1 MNFDIFDLIVR
12 VHSIFGLKYYGYYE
26 AEKKCKIISHAL
38 HQIIIY
44 SLILYLC
51 SPCLIND
58 INCKKSIMS
67 STDKSFRQIMI
78 YLVIRNSIVFLS
90 MITFSLRGKK
100 FRKLV
105 EDFRKSLSIL
115 HKRANG
121 RQLFKVIY
129 ISIIIFC
136 SFSIFESILLSVFFH
151 SEERV
156 LSLKTIYLFIAEL
169 HLTIIHFSTDFYVLY
184 FTSYLVILQKLFKSE
199 LKEYNN
205 QRIIITEKSL
215 ANIKF
220 KLDSIQSL
228 VEKVSKLLSPILL
241 FICGAIFYDLV
252 SCLYF
257 TIKSIEF
264 SAYFKAEYLVPNFG
278 LFGNILRL
286 ICICFCAERLVF
298 QVLFKILKIIFNLYL
313 Y

>member
-1 MNFDIFDLIVR
+1 MNFDIFDIIVR

-26 AEKKCKIISHAL
+26 AEKKWKIISHAL

-58 INCKKSIMS
+58 MNCIKSIKS
-67 STDKSFRQIMI
+67 LTDKSFRQIMI

-105 EDFRKSLSIL
+105 EDFRKLFSIL

-136 SFSIFESILLSVFFH
+136 SFTIFESIVLSAFFH
-151 SEERV
+151 SEKRV

-184 FTSYLVILQKLFKSE
+184 FTCYLVILQKLFKYE
-199 LKEYNN
+199 LKEYKN
-205 QRIIITEKSL
+205 QRKILTEKLL
-215 ANIKF
+215 AEIKF

-228 VEKVSKLLSPILL
+228 IESISKLLSPILL

-264 SAYFKAEYLVPNFG
+264 STYLKAKYLPPNFG
-278 LFGNILRL
+278 LFGNTLRL
-286 ICICFCAERLVF
+286 ICICYCAERLVF
-298 QVLFKILKIIFNLYL
+298 QVLFNFLKIIFNL
-313 Y
+313 